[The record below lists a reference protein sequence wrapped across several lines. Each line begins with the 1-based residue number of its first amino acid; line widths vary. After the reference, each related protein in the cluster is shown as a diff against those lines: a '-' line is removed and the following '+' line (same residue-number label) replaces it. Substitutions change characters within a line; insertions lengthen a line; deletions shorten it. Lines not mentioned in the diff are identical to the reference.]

1 MREFTRKKEPLMSN
15 EGHPRPLVRL
25 IQEAVFLDPSSV
37 HLFEN
42 VFLVTS
48 DMELVSWA
56 MQNLE

>member
-1 MREFTRKKEPLMSN
+1 MSN

-25 IQEAVFLDPSSV
+25 IQEAAFLDPSSV